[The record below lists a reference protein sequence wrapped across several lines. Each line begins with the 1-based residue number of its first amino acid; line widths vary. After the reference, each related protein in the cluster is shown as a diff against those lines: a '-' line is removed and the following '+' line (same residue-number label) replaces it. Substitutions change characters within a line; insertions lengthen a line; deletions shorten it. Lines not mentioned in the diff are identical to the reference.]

1 MTDGWTPCVVA
12 LGSNLGD
19 REDLAQ
25 RALADIRATEGFVL
39 RAASSVRETLA
50 LGANGVD
57 LEAPRYLN
65 QVILLDSAWSPERTL
80 GLLLGIEDAHGRVRG
95 DQGDTK
101 RYANRT
107 LDLDL
112 ITYGDRVLQSASLS
126 LPHPRAHERRFVL
139 EPWNEVDP
147 EAVLPGR
154 GPVATLLGG
163 LAPDAP

>member
-25 RALADIRATEGFVL
+25 RALADIRAAEGFVL

-50 LGANGVD
+50 LGADGVD

-80 GLLLGIEDAHGRVRG
+80 GLLLGIEQAHGRVRG
-95 DQGDTK
+95 DQRDTK

-112 ITYGDRVLQSASLS
+112 ITYGDLVVQSPSLS

-154 GPVATLLGG
+154 GLVATLLGG

>member
-1 MTDGWTPCVVA
+1 VA

-19 REDLAQ
+19 REDVAQ
-25 RALADIRATEGFVL
+25 RALADIRATEGFVI

-50 LGANGVD
+50 LGVDGVD

-80 GLLLGIEDAHGRVRG
+80 GLLLGIEEAHGRVRG

-112 ITYGDRVLQSASLS
+112 ITYGDRVVQSASLS

-147 EAVLPGR
+147 KAVLPGR

>member
-50 LGANGVD
+50 LGVDGVD

-80 GLLLGIEDAHGRVRG
+80 GLLLGIEEAHGRVRG

-112 ITYGDRVLQSASLS
+112 ITYGDRVVQSASLS

-154 GPVATLLGG
+154 GLVATLLGG

>member
-80 GLLLGIEDAHGRVRG
+80 GLLLGIEEAHGRVRG

>member
-1 MTDGWTPCVVA
+1 VA

-25 RALADIRATEGFVL
+25 RALADIRATEGFVI

-50 LGANGVD
+50 LGVDGVD

-80 GLLLGIEDAHGRVRG
+80 GLLLGIEEVHGRVRG

-112 ITYGDRVLQSASLS
+112 ITYGDRVVQSASLS

-147 EAVLPGR
+147 KAVLPGR

>member
-19 REDLAQ
+19 REDLAR

-50 LGANGVD
+50 LGADGVD

-80 GLLLGIEDAHGRVRG
+80 GLLLGIEEAHGRVRG

-112 ITYGDRVLQSASLS
+112 ITYGDLVVQSPSLS

-154 GPVATLLGG
+154 GLVATLLGG

>member
-50 LGANGVD
+50 LGVDGVD

-80 GLLLGIEDAHGRVRG
+80 GLLLGIEEAHGRVRG
-95 DQGDTK
+95 DQ

-112 ITYGDRVLQSASLS
+112 ITYGDRVVQSASLS

-147 EAVLPGR
+147 EAVRPGR

>member
-25 RALADIRATEGFVL
+25 RALADIRATEGFVI

-50 LGANGVD
+50 LGVDGVD

-80 GLLLGIEDAHGRVRG
+80 GLLLGIEEVHGRVRG

-112 ITYGDRVLQSASLS
+112 ITYGDRVVQSASLS

-147 EAVLPGR
+147 KAVLPGR

>member
-50 LGANGVD
+50 LGVDGVD

-80 GLLLGIEDAHGRVRG
+80 GLLLGIEEAHGRVRG
-95 DQGDTK
+95 DPGDTK

-112 ITYGDRVLQSASLS
+112 ITYGDRVVQSASLS

>member
-25 RALADIRATEGFVL
+25 RALADIRATEGFVI

-50 LGANGVD
+50 LGVDGVD

-80 GLLLGIEDAHGRVRG
+80 GLLLSIEEAHGRVRG
-95 DQGDTK
+95 DQGDAK

-112 ITYGDRVLQSASLS
+112 ITYGDRVVQSASLS

>member
-50 LGANGVD
+50 LGVDGVD

-80 GLLLGIEDAHGRVRG
+80 GLLLGIEEAHGRVRG

-112 ITYGDRVLQSASLS
+112 ITYGDRVVQSASLS

>member
-25 RALADIRATEGFVL
+25 RALADIRATEGFVI

-50 LGANGVD
+50 LGVDGVD

-80 GLLLGIEDAHGRVRG
+80 GLLLGIEEAHGRVRG

-112 ITYGDRVLQSASLS
+112 ITYGDRVVQSASLS

-163 LAPDAP
+163 LAPDTP

>member
-25 RALADIRATEGFVL
+25 RALADIRATEGFVI

-50 LGANGVD
+50 LGVDGVD

-80 GLLLGIEDAHGRVRG
+80 GLLLSIEEAHGRVRG

-112 ITYGDRVLQSASLS
+112 ITYGDRVSESAGLS
-126 LPHPRAHERRFVL
+126 IPHPRAHERRFVL

-154 GPVATLLGG
+154 GAVATLLGG
-163 LAPDAP
+163 LASDAP

>member
-50 LGANGVD
+50 LGVDGVD

-80 GLLLGIEDAHGRVRG
+80 GLLLGIEEAHGRVRG

-112 ITYGDRVLQSASLS
+112 ITYGDRVVQSPSLS
-126 LPHPRAHERRFVL
+126 LPHPRAHERRIVL

-154 GPVATLLGG
+154 GLVATLLGG

>member
-80 GLLLGIEDAHGRVRG
+80 GLLLGIEEAHGRVRG
-95 DQGDTK
+95 DPGDTK

>member
-1 MTDGWTPCVVA
+1 M
-12 LGSNLGD
+12 
-19 REDLAQ
+19 
-25 RALADIRATEGFVL
+25 L

-50 LGANGVD
+50 LGVDGVD

-80 GLLLGIEDAHGRVRG
+80 GLLLGIEEAHGRVRG
-95 DQGDTK
+95 DQ

-112 ITYGDRVLQSASLS
+112 ITYGDRVVQSASLS

-154 GPVATLLGG
+154 GPVATLLGV

>member
-1 MTDGWTPCVVA
+1 MTDGWTSCVVA

-19 REDLAQ
+19 REDVAH
-25 RALADIRATEGFVL
+25 RALADIRATEGFMV
-39 RAASSVRETLA
+39 RSASSLVETMA
-50 LGANGVD
+50 LGIDGAD
-57 LEAPRYLN
+57 PEAPRYLN
-65 QVILLDSAWSPERTL
+65 QVILLDSAWSAERTL
-80 GLLLGIEDAHGRVRG
+80 ALLQGIEQAHGRTRG
-95 DQGDTK
+95 DQ

-112 ITYGDRVLQSASLS
+112 ITYGDLVSESDHLS
-126 LPHPRAHERRFVL
+126 VPHPRAHERRFVL

-163 LAPDAP
+163 LAPDTP

>member
-1 MTDGWTPCVVA
+1 MMDGWTPCVVA

-25 RALADIRATEGFVL
+25 RALADIRATEGFVI

-50 LGANGVD
+50 LGVDGVD

-80 GLLLGIEDAHGRVRG
+80 GLLLSIEEAHGRVRG

-112 ITYGDRVLQSASLS
+112 ITYGDRVVQSASLS

-147 EAVLPGR
+147 KAVLPGR

>member
-80 GLLLGIEDAHGRVRG
+80 GLLLGIEEAHGRVRG
-95 DQGDTK
+95 DQGDTN

-163 LAPDAP
+163 LALDAP

>member
-25 RALADIRATEGFVL
+25 RALADIRATEGFVI

-50 LGANGVD
+50 LGVDGVD

-80 GLLLGIEDAHGRVRG
+80 GLLLSIEEAHGRVRG

-112 ITYGDRVLQSASLS
+112 ITYGDRVVQSASLS

-154 GPVATLLGG
+154 GPVATLLGD

>member
-25 RALADIRATEGFVL
+25 RALADIRATEGFVF

-80 GLLLGIEDAHGRVRG
+80 GLLLGIEEAHGRVRG
-95 DQGDTK
+95 DQ

-112 ITYGDRVLQSASLS
+112 ITYGDRVVQSASLS

-154 GPVATLLGG
+154 GPVARLLSG

>member
-25 RALADIRATEGFVL
+25 RALADIRATEGFVI

-50 LGANGVD
+50 LGVDGVD

-80 GLLLGIEDAHGRVRG
+80 GLLLSIEEAHGRVRG

-112 ITYGDRVLQSASLS
+112 ITYGDRVVQSASLS

-147 EAVLPGR
+147 KAVLPGR

>member
-1 MTDGWTPCVVA
+1 MTEGWTPCVVA

-19 REDLAQ
+19 REDLAHS
-25 RALADIRATEGFVL
+25 ALADIRATEGFAIRV
-39 RAASSVRETLA
+39 ASSLVETIA
-50 LGANGVD
+50 LGADGAD
-57 LEAPRYLN
+57 PDTPRYLN
-65 QVILLDSAWSPERTL
+65 QVILMDSAWSAERTL
-80 GLLLGIEDAHGRVRG
+80 GLLLGIEEAHGRVRG
-95 DQGDTK
+95 DE

-112 ITYGDRVLQSASLS
+112 ITYGDLVSESDSLS

>member
-1 MTDGWTPCVVA
+1 VA

-25 RALADIRATEGFVL
+25 RALADIRATEGFVI

-50 LGANGVD
+50 LGVDGVD

-80 GLLLGIEDAHGRVRG
+80 GLLLSIEEAHGRVRG
-95 DQGDTK
+95 DQGDAK

-112 ITYGDRVLQSASLS
+112 ITYGDRVVQSASLS

-147 EAVLPGR
+147 KAVLPGR

>member
-19 REDLAQ
+19 REDVAQ
-25 RALADIRATEGFVL
+25 RALADIRATEGFVI

-50 LGANGVD
+50 LGVDGVD

-80 GLLLGIEDAHGRVRG
+80 GLLLGIEEAHGRVRG

-112 ITYGDRVLQSASLS
+112 ITYGDRVVQSASLS

-163 LAPDAP
+163 LAPDTP

>member
-80 GLLLGIEDAHGRVRG
+80 GLLLGIEEAHGRVRG
-95 DQGDTK
+95 DPGDTK

-112 ITYGDRVLQSASLS
+112 ITYGDRVVQSASLS

>member
-25 RALADIRATEGFVL
+25 RALADIRATEGFVI

-50 LGANGVD
+50 LGVDGVD

-80 GLLLGIEDAHGRVRG
+80 GLLLSIEEAHGRVRG

-112 ITYGDRVLQSASLS
+112 ITYGDRVVQSASLS

-147 EAVLPGR
+147 KAVLPGR

-163 LAPDAP
+163 LAPDTP

>member
-50 LGANGVD
+50 LGVDGVD

-80 GLLLGIEDAHGRVRG
+80 GLLLGIEEAHGRVRG
-95 DQGDTK
+95 DQ

-112 ITYGDRVLQSASLS
+112 ITYGDRVVQSASLS